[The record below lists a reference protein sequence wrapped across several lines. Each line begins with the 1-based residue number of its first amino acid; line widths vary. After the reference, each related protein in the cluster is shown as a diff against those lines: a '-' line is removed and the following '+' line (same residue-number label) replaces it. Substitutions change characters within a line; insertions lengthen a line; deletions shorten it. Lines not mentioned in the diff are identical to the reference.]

1 LIKINKIK
9 RTSIEVPKIQ
19 QINPKFIL
27 LIILEFLSLRK
38 ILSYMAGLLTLDH
51 PNIFPSQFPSG
62 YKIFVP
68 ITAAGAVVDFH
79 YIPY

>member
-1 LIKINKIK
+1 
-9 RTSIEVPKIQ
+9 
-19 QINPKFIL
+19 
-27 LIILEFLSLRK
+27 
-38 ILSYMAGLLTLDH
+38 MAGLLTLDH